1 MSIRILN
8 LFSFYAIILM
18 SHKIESEVI
27 MDKTNRLLTLRLPN
41 RLVNDLDHASDV
53 LGITKS
59 NIIKLAMYSAISGN
73 VVFQQSSNQE
83 DTKRTTLSVRQG
95 IFEEWQK
102 LSSSNNL
109 SINSTVI
116 QAINS
121 FLDSYSKVLT

>member
-1 MSIRILN
+1 
-8 LFSFYAIILM
+8 
-18 SHKIESEVI
+18 
-27 MDKTNRLLTLRLPN
+27 MDKTNRLLTLRLPIK
-41 RLVNDLDHASDV
+41 LIDDLDHASDI

-83 DTKRTTLSVRQG
+83 NTKRTTLSVRQD

-102 LSSSNNL
+102 LSSSNSL

-116 QAINS
+116 QAVIS

>member
-1 MSIRILN
+1 
-8 LFSFYAIILM
+8 
-18 SHKIESEVI
+18 
-27 MDKTNRLLTLRLPN
+27 MDKMNRLLTLRLPN

-73 VVFQQSSNQE
+73 VAFQQISNME
-83 DTKRTTLSVRQG
+83 DTKRTTLSVRQD

-102 LSSSNNL
+102 LSSSNSL

-116 QAINS
+116 QAITS
-121 FLDSYSKVLT
+121 FLNSYSKVLT